1 MAQQTQSRGRRKQRT
16 GVVLSHRMKK
26 TAIVKVERKVRHPVY
41 GKEMVIA
48 QKMYAHD
55 ERDEA
60 KAGDRVVI
68 EETRPLS
75 KMKRWRLVKVLN
87 AKPVAAQNGSNS

>member
-1 MAQQTQSRGRRKQRT
+1 MAQQIQSRGRRKQRT
-16 GVVLSHRMKK
+16 GVVLSHRMQN

-48 QKMYAHD
+48 EKMYAHD

-60 KAGDRVVI
+60 KAGDRVLI

-75 KMKRWRLVKVLN
+75 KLKRWRLVKVLH
-87 AKPVAAQNGSNS
+87 AATAAAQTGSNQ